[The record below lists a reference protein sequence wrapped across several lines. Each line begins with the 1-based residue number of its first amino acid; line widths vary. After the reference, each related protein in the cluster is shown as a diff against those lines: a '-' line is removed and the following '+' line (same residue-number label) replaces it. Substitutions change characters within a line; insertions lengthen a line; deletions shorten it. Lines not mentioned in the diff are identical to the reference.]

1 MVDKGVSDSMSDG
14 KVVDKKNP
22 VNNFSKNILRS
33 LIGEER
39 AKNAMSTISMQNIPN
54 QDKSISIESK
64 IHCA

>member
-22 VNNFSKNILRS
+22 VNNFSKKILRS

-39 AKNAMSTISMQNIPN
+39 AKNAMSTISM
-54 QDKSISIESK
+54 
-64 IHCA
+64 

>member
-1 MVDKGVSDSMSDG
+1 MVDKGVSDSISDG